1 MAETPAAP
9 KPETA
14 APVEVARPSA
24 PLAVRD
30 VYQPRNLKQAM
41 WLSEYLAGAGL
52 CPTVLRGKP
61 KDVFLI
67 IATGADLGLSPTEA
81 FRALYVFNGHVGIYT
96 AYLIA
101 RVLANSAIEYF
112 MLVES
117 TATRATW
124 EAKRKGQPKP
134 VRISWTIEEA
144 KAAGLLSKD
153 TWKFYAPAMLRW
165 RSGKALADAICP
177 EAAFGLPTAEEIND
191 MATVEALDGPHTT
204 IHRPDAAAAARL
216 GQQMEAPNGHSNG
229 KSKDDGHDP
238 VTGEVK
244 EPQQPVVEPDPT
256 QPTPQEACDAICE
269 ELKIATTEKEVR
281 ELVAK
286 YKKLPPEFQAIAK
299 AEAMARSEAIKKAA
313 APPAAAAEP
322 GSNG

>member
-1 MAETPAAP
+1 MAETAAVP
-9 KPETA
+9 KVEA
-14 APVEVARPSA
+14 APVEVARTHA
-24 PLAVRD
+24 PLAIRD
-30 VYQPRNLKQAM
+30 VYQPRSLKQAM

-81 FRALYVFNGHVGIYT
+81 FRALYVFNGKVGIYT

-101 RVLANSAIEYF
+101 RVLANPAIEYF

-117 TATRATW
+117 TDKSATW
-124 EAKRKGQPKP
+124 EAKRRGQPKP
-134 VRISWTIEEA
+134 VRISWTIDQA

-153 TWKFYAPAMLRW
+153 PWKFYAPAMLRW
-165 RSGKALADAICP
+165 RAGKALADVICP

-191 MATVEALDGPHTT
+191 MAALEVIGEPQTT

-216 GQQMEAPNGHSNG
+216 GQQMETPNGHSNG
-229 KSKDDGHDP
+229 KPKDHDP

-244 EPQQPVVEPDPT
+244 EPQQPVVEPDPG
-256 QPTPQEACDAICE
+256 QPTPQEACDAIVE
-269 ELKIATTEKEVR
+269 ALKLAETEKDVR

-286 YKKLPPEFQAIAK
+286 YKKLPPEFQAVCK
-299 AEAMARSEAIKKAA
+299 TEAMARSEQIKKAA
-313 APPAAAAEP
+313 APPAAAEP